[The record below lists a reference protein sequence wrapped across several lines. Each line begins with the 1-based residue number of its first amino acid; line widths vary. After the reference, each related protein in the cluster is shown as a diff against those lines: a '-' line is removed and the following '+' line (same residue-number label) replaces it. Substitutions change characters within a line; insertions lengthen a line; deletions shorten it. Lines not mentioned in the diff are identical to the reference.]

1 MPSAD
6 LLDSNKDGLKNK
18 GDSYDRLFAAY
29 CQGGNRIAP
38 GSSCIVAVQRLPTA
52 LRKNFRRPP
61 RQRPIRRC
69 RSVEIFEPRLR

>member
-6 LLDSNKDGLKNK
+6 LLDSSKDGLKNK

-38 GSSCIVAVQRLPTA
+38 GVVVHRCRAAITHGTSKELPTTTSSEA
-52 LRKNFRRPP
+52 DQAMP
-61 RQRPIRRC
+61 
-69 RSVEIFEPRLR
+69 